1 LSCEVAFLR
10 AVNVAGHGSLK
21 MSDLRRVF
29 ESAGCKNVRTYI
41 QSGNVVFE
49 PPGKGSSTLRPRVAR
64 SLARLLGKDV
74 VVTYRG
80 VRDLQRTLAAAPFGS
95 LEVEPDVKL
104 YVGFLA
110 AEPKSVPVFPLASAK
125 DGLEVIKMTKR
136 EVFVV
141 SRKVKGR
148 YGFPNGLIEKEF
160 AVPATTRNWNTVRK
174 IVALATEGAEG

>member
-1 LSCEVAFLR
+1 LSSEVAFLR
-10 AVNVAGHGSLK
+10 AVNVAGHSSLK

-49 PPGKGSSTLRPRVAR
+49 PPGKRSSALRPRVAR
-64 SLARLLGKDV
+64 SLARLLGEDV

-80 VRDLQRTLAAAPFGS
+80 VRDLQRTLVAAPFGS
-95 LEVEPDVKL
+95 LDGEPDVKL

-110 AEPKSVPVFPLASAK
+110 AEPKSVPVLPLASAR
-125 DGLEVIKMTKR
+125 DGLEVIKMTNR
-136 EVFVV
+136 DVFVV

-148 YGFPNGLIEKEF
+148 YGYPNGLIEKEF